1 MSIIILCYVGLEL
14 PLKIYRMRTRLYKN
28 DNLTDVRGGTGAQS
42 NIGYRETVDIK
53 EQWARRNSGHRGTE
67 GTMDTDEQWAQ
78 RKSGDKGT
86 VGTKER

>member
-1 MSIIILCYVGLEL
+1 
-14 PLKIYRMRTRLYKN
+14 MRTRLYKN

-67 GTMDTDEQWAQ
+67 GTKEQWTQ
-78 RKSGDKGT
+78 TNSGHRGR
-86 VGTKER
+86 VGTKEQ